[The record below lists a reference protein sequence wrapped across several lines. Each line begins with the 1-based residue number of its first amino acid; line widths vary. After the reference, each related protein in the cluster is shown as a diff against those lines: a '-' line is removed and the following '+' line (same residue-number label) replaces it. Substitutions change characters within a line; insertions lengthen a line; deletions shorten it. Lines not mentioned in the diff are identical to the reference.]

1 MADDGAV
8 SLASLAVEIDTTPVP
23 AGIARLN
30 EMADAGGR
38 AETAAKKLTAADK
51 ELAAE
56 TRRLTQAAASAGS
69 AHDDATAALVRE
81 TKAIQSATNAY
92 ADFYDAA
99 QRNFATQYTRQL
111 GSMEKAH
118 VAGAK
123 AAKLQAHEVLNLSR
137 QFADIGVT
145 AAMGMNPLMIAI
157 QQLPQIGDIL
167 QTAGARGMST
177 KAILGELGTMAMN
190 VLGKAGP
197 FAIGTIVIGTLGGAF
212 LSAEKDANRFANAL
226 AVTGNFAGATAGE
239 LEAMAKRSADA
250 VDVGVGKARGAIAT
264 LVSTGDFSARSIEVL
279 SKSALQLSEYT
290 GKSAAEVA
298 ADFAKMGDS
307 VADYATKFNDQHHL
321 MTLAQLEHIRALEDR
336 GDIEAAQY
344 AASVAIYEGLG
355 KIGPA
360 NLGLLERAWKGVT
373 GAIGDAWEALK
384 DFGKA
389 AGVEQKLA
397 LINDQLGGEYAKRDK
412 TTRNNLLT
420 QKAAL
425 EATLAQQK
433 AAGEAARVQDAGVAA
448 AERMR
453 TSWAGMGDNV
463 SKARSEIAKYRAD
476 IEAIRKANPNSDLI
490 PSAARQRD
498 AEAAIMKRY
507 TPAASGAASK
517 AASAAESA
525 AKAAARHAEQLEREA
540 RAMDAAAE
548 GALKVAAAYR
558 IGEAEALRA
567 AATADATSKAIT
579 KRGDAEAFVRRQLD
593 LNAAK
598 AAEAA
603 AKTVFGLEQQ
613 IAAQERA
620 NRAVVSGSVS
630 AADAAERMANEA
642 RLAGMI
648 AQADAANGNEKAALT
663 EQVIRLAFAQD
674 KLNRL
679 KKEEQIIAQGAD
691 FRRQIEMLELERS
704 LIGKTNRERAVAI
717 ARMQKQQDL
726 ARSGLDK
733 LPGAAALV
741 DKAGE
746 AAGLSNDVQRKADN
760 YNASLDYT
768 LDLLRQIADHAKD
781 AGAKFTQAFEGM
793 GEGAKRTAGTIS
805 GVIGAYSDLQA
816 REEAIRRQ
824 REVAQFDQVKGSEA
838 WMHAEVL
845 AARESKKA
853 RVGAYGDMAAAGK
866 SFFEQGSA
874 GYKVMQAA
882 EIAFR
887 TVEMAMSIR
896 AMAQQGVE
904 TATKMAAVGAEVAA
918 TGAGEAAKTAFTTA
932 GTAVRTPLKVAEGAA
947 SMFAALGPLGF
958 VAVGGMLAVMA
969 GLGFSGG
976 GRGSAP
982 GAGDMEARQ
991 KAQGTGSVLGD
1002 SKAKSDS
1009 IAKSLEIVA
1018 ANTNR
1023 DLEYSIGMLKALMSI
1038 DSGIGALAAAVARS
1052 LSAGGALDTS
1062 DLNLG
1067 KTSTGPGGLTR
1078 IFAPISNLLPGLF
1091 GTRTTRTLQDQG
1103 LQFGSQSLSD
1113 ILSGGIKGQTY
1124 QQVLENTQK
1133 KFLGLSYSNKDKVTT
1148 TTGALDAD
1156 LSKQITDLI
1165 GSLKRGVL
1173 DAAGILGVTGAEA
1186 TLDAFKVELGKMSFK
1201 DMSGAEI
1208 KEALNAI
1215 FGKLGDDLAA
1225 TAIPELTVLQ
1235 KVGEG
1240 AFETLARVA
1249 RQYQVVDV
1257 SLKSIGMTF
1266 GAVGVSSL
1274 KARERLVD
1282 LAGGIDEFADQVR
1295 SFAETYLTDVERMAP
1310 IQRAV
1315 AEELARLNLTSVK
1328 TKDQFKNIVLG
1339 LDLTT
1344 EAGAQMYAALMA
1356 LAPAFAKV
1364 IDFQTE
1370 GSKAVQDARDAV
1382 QVAYDRET
1390 EAAERMRDKFLDL
1403 AKSMRDLDKDLEALM
1418 DRTPAEAANRSADE
1432 FASILQKARAG
1443 DADAMGQLAGVTQ
1456 NYAEALKGSARSRL
1470 EYDLGLAAARDGVRA
1485 TEQAANRQVGV
1496 AEQQLAAAKAMVAGI
1511 LTVNDSVLSLAAA
1524 VANYRAAQQ
1533 AQAVTPAPV
1542 TPMPTAPPP
1551 ANDNPTPTPRAPD
1564 WDSYVQHYTDVR
1576 AEGERLLATADRNS
1590 PWFKQHGLDKG
1601 VAGFG
1606 EWHWNNKGK
1615 GEGRTPYAAG
1625 GLMDRPIT
1633 LGESGIGGEAG
1644 PEGILPLANVGGK
1657 MGVHAVMGREDSR
1670 QLAQMLGEMQRMNAA
1685 LVAIARSNHEMNKN
1699 IRRILNEG
1707 ISVHGAQPG
1716 DPVPTK
1722 AAA

>member
-1 MADDGAV
+1 MAV
-8 SLASLAVEIDTTPVP
+8 ELASLAVDMDFRPIEQGEKALERLTK
-23 AGIARLN
+23 AGERTENA
-30 EMADAGGR
+30 MDHVSDA
-38 AETAAKKLTAADK
+38 AQD
-51 ELAAE
+51 LAAE
-56 TRRLTQAAASAGS
+56 VRRMAKEVTEAAW
-69 AHDDATAALVRE
+69 AHDDATLALIREGKAAM
-81 TKAIQSATNAY
+81 AAANAY
-92 ADFYDAA
+92 GDFYDVA
-99 QRNFATQYTRQL
+99 QRDFATQYAQQL
-111 GSMEKAH
+111 TTVGRAH
-118 VAGAK
+118 TAGAK
-123 AAKLQAHEVLNLSR
+123 TAKLQAHELANLGS
-137 QFADIGVT
+137 QFADVGVSL
-145 AAMGMNPLMIAI
+145 ASGQALWMVAI
-157 QQLPQIGDIL
+157 QQGSQIG
-167 QTAGARGMST
+167 
-177 KAILGELGTMAMN
+177 
-190 VLGKAGP
+190 
-197 FAIGTIVIGTLGGAF
+197 
-212 LSAEKDANRFANAL
+212 
-226 AVTGNFAGATAGE
+226 
-239 LEAMAKRSADA
+239 
-250 VDVGVGKARGAIAT
+250 GV
-264 LVSTGDFSARSIEVL
+264 
-279 SKSALQLSEYT
+279 
-290 GKSAAEVA
+290 
-298 ADFAKMGDS
+298 
-307 VADYATKFNDQHHL
+307 
-321 MTLAQLEHIRALEDR
+321 
-336 GDIEAAQY
+336 
-344 AASVAIYEGLG
+344 
-355 KIGPA
+355 
-360 NLGLLERAWKGVT
+360 W
-373 GAIGDAWEALK
+373 
-384 DFGKA
+384 
-389 AGVEQKLA
+389 
-397 LINDQLGGEYAKRDK
+397 
-412 TTRNNLLT
+412 
-420 QKAAL
+420 
-425 EATLAQQK
+425 
-433 AAGEAARVQDAGVAA
+433 
-448 AERMR
+448 
-453 TSWAGMGDNV
+453 
-463 SKARSEIAKYRAD
+463 
-476 IEAIRKANPNSDLI
+476 
-490 PSAARQRD
+490 
-498 AEAAIMKRY
+498 
-507 TPAASGAASK
+507 SGAAARGVTLNAALK
-517 AASAAESA
+517 GIAASAAPAAVALAPLVALAGAGALAFGLMHRELAKEYPKDITDGLGLTEEQLKRVEHRTVTMGDTFTATADVMGKYLRQGPLGEALDWLDQRWNATLDGITSA
-525 AKAAARHAEQLEREA
+525 AFDGTASVVGAFIGGYRTIESNWRNFPAVLGDVFVMAANTAIGAVERLVNASVKGLNVLFDVLRRLPRYSWLPKVTEVELSQYFGKVSS
-540 RAMDAAAE
+540 AAE
-548 GALKVAAAYR
+548 FTGKAFVANIQQAQNEVRTGMHRIGSEISSGALKSATDQALKDAGQAKGGPNGRHKKEAAEVDELAAAWKRLNDQYGKRNDLDQAWAAAKRNRIDPVGDMALIEADLATNYADTLGVIADQTRSAAQGMASAFGSVGAAIGGMTSALANYEARQAGIGARMSQEYASYLKAIENVNATETDVTRAKIRWHHEQSMAARNAANAQIGFYGQTLAAAKGFFKEGSKGYELMAAGEKAFRIVEFGLALQSIAMKGAEATATVAAETTMTGVSLA
-558 IGEAEALRA
+558 GSA
-567 AATADATSKAIT
+567 ART
-579 KRGDAEAFVRRQLD
+579 G
-593 LNAAK
+593 AK
-598 AAEAA
+598 AAE
-603 AKTVFGLEQQ
+603 G
-613 IAAQERA
+613 IA
-620 NRAVVSGSVS
+620 G
-630 AADAAERMANEA
+630 
-642 RLAGMI
+642 I
-648 AQADAANGNEKAALT
+648 
-663 EQVIRLAFAQD
+663 
-674 KLNRL
+674 
-679 KKEEQIIAQGAD
+679 
-691 FRRQIEMLELERS
+691 
-704 LIGKTNRERAVAI
+704 
-717 ARMQKQQDL
+717 
-726 ARSGLDK
+726 
-733 LPGAAALV
+733 
-741 DKAGE
+741 
-746 AAGLSNDVQRKADN
+746 
-760 YNASLDYT
+760 
-768 LDLLRQIADHAKD
+768 
-781 AGAKFTQAFEGM
+781 
-793 GEGAKRTAGTIS
+793 
-805 GVIGAYSDLQA
+805 
-816 REEAIRRQ
+816 
-824 REVAQFDQVKGSEA
+824 
-838 WMHAEVL
+838 
-845 AARESKKA
+845 
-853 RVGAYGDMAAAGK
+853 
-866 SFFEQGSA
+866 
-874 GYKVMQAA
+874 
-882 EIAFR
+882 
-887 TVEMAMSIR
+887 
-896 AMAQQGVE
+896 
-904 TATKMAAVGAEVAA
+904 
-918 TGAGEAAKTAFTTA
+918 
-932 GTAVRTPLKVAEGAA
+932 
-947 SMFAALGPLGF
+947 FAALGPFGF
-958 VAVGGMLAVMA
+958 PVAAAATAVMVAA
-969 GLGFSGG
+969 GVKMSGG

-991 KAQGTGSVLGD
+991 KAQGTGSILGD

-1023 DLEYSIGMLKALMSI
+1023 DLEYSNGMLKALKSI
-1038 DSGIGALAAAVARS
+1038 DSGIGAMAAAVARS

-1113 ILSGGIKGQTY
+1113 ILTGGIKGQTY

-1133 KFLGLSYSNKDKVTT
+1133 KFLGLTYSNKDKVTT

-1165 GSLKRGVL
+1165 GSLKKGVL

-1208 KEALNAI
+1208 KEALNGI
-1215 FGKLGDDLAA
+1215 FGRLGDDLAA
-1225 TAIPELTVLQ
+1225 TAIPELAVLQ

-1382 QVAYDRET
+1382 QAAYDRET

-1432 FASILQKARAG
+1432 FASILQKARGG

-1496 AEQQLAAAKAMVAGI
+1496 AEQQLATAKAMVAGI

-1533 AQAVTPAPV
+1533 AQAVTPTPV
-1542 TPMPTAPPP
+1542 TPKPTAPPP

-1564 WDSYVQHYTDVR
+1564 WDSYVQHYADVR

-1590 PWFKQHGLDKG
+1590 PWFRQHGLDKG

-1657 MGVHAVMGREDSR
+1657 MGVHAVVGREDSR